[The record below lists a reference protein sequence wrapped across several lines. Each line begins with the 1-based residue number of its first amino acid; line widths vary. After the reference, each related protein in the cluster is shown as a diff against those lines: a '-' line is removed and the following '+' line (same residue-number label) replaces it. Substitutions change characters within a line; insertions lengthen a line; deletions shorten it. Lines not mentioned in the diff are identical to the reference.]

1 MTKGQWIIPSL
12 LVLIASLLAFIGVL
26 LALNLLPGSPSAG
39 TQLAGEQPLP
49 TMAEGQSRM
58 APLTPGIY
66 ISILLMFGVLGGI
79 ASYVLVGR
87 KAYSDPNPEKAGEFT
102 QLFRPFL
109 QLLTVA
115 LLIGAVTILAI
126 DEKIEAATSG
136 PLLGTIAG
144 YVLHD
149 LARAVMRPRQNG
161 GGGAGGP

>member
-39 TQLAGEQPLP
+39 D
-49 TMAEGQSRM
+49 QSRM

-149 LARAVMRPRQNG
+149 LARVAMRPRQNG